1 MAIDTKKVLVGAP
14 DQSATTGAV
23 NYAPTTATA
32 PTDAASALAGFT
44 SCGYVSE
51 DGLTVSTEYSTTQI
65 RDWSRSVV
73 RTLLDEFTGTV
84 TFSFIQTDYESLCA
98 IFGADKVTKTAA
110 TSSHGEQIAVKM
122 GAHLPPAKSYAFN
135 MKDGDAKA
143 RVYLP
148 NAQAMLDGDLVFVAG
163 EPITWSVRLECSA
176 DASGESI
183 YVFTDDGVVSA

>member
-84 TFSFIQTDYESLCA
+84 MF
-98 IFGADKVTKTAA
+98 ADPSK
-110 TSSHGEQIAVKM
+110 
-122 GAHLPPAKSYAFN
+122 
-135 MKDGDAKA
+135 
-143 RVYLP
+143 
-148 NAQAMLDGDLVFVAG
+148 FVAV
-163 EPITWSVRLECSA
+163 PVALLPTLMVRAVLSLVADTALSEAPSA
-176 DASGESI
+176 PMFAG
-183 YVFTDDGVVSA
+183 VRFTSPVR